1 MQIKRSLNKALMKLN
16 NQLHKNQ
23 LGDKMI
29 ISKRNRMGKAK
40 DMGVM
45 INQGREE
52 TQGENA

>member
-1 MQIKRSLNKALMKLN
+1 MKLN

-29 ISKRNRMGKAK
+29 ISKRNCMGRAK

-52 TQGENA
+52 TQGGNA

>member
-1 MQIKRSLNKALMKLN
+1 MKLN

>member
-1 MQIKRSLNKALMKLN
+1 MKLN
-16 NQLHKNQ
+16 NQFHKSQ

-29 ISKRNRMGKAK
+29 ISKGNRMGRAK

-52 TQGENA
+52 TQGKNA